1 MRMVGFLAAVLVLFS
16 FTMPWFQVTK
26 WYGTEQV
33 TMIDI
38 AKELYNNMDQIKE
51 TIKELNTETPSTNL
65 ILFMSYVVGVSLILL
80 GALFGLTGGKGGHL
94 LGIAGMLLFTYPIW
108 ATTGEKILDMIS
120 YGYIVGGIGFLVGLV
135 GGGASKSG
143 K

>member
-1 MRMVGFLAAVLVLFS
+1 MRIVGFLAAVLVLFS
-16 FTMPWFQVTK
+16 FTMPWFQVAK
-26 WYGTEQV
+26 WYGNEQV

-51 TIKELNTETPSTNL
+51 TIKNLNIENPNTNL

-80 GALFGLTGGKGGHL
+80 GAIIGLTGGRGGHL
-94 LGIAGMLLFTYPIW
+94 LGIIGMILFTYPIW
-108 ATTGEKILDMIS
+108 ATTGEKIMDMIS
-120 YGYIVGGIGFLVGLV
+120 YGYIIGGIGFLIGLV
-135 GGGASKSG
+135 GGGAGKSG